1 MAKKSARSPISNEEK
16 LEIIEKWCTAL
27 HHADRCQDTQCGCA
41 KHAAVLIHLID
52 CVESSCKMCN
62 FLMGIGDHFK
72 CACEEGCPIA
82 SVLEDRRTRLF
93 EIFEDVDLLDRF
105 EHDKRLKSE
114 R

>member
-1 MAKKSARSPISNEEK
+1 MAKKGARSPISKEEK
-16 LEIIEKWCTAL
+16 LEIIEKWCTTL
-27 HHADRCQDTQCGCA
+27 HHADRCQDKQCGCA
-41 KHAAVLIHLID
+41 KHAAVLVHLIE

-72 CACEEGCPIA
+72 CACEEDCSIA
-82 SVLEDRRTRLF
+82 RVLEDRLTRLF
-93 EIFEDVDLLDRF
+93 EIFEDLDLLDRF